1 MMLSKITE
9 DYKKLQDEDLDPE
22 QLTDML
28 ECIEGAFEDKAKNIM
43 AVINNFNTLEI
54 DEEIKRLQ
62 QRKKYIVNKKDSLK
76 EYLRYNM
83 EATGINK
90 IEHPLFSVTL
100 SKPSQKVQVTN
111 VDLIP
116 DEFITVKT
124 EIKPDLAKIKKELKN
139 SSVPGAEL
147 IDGQGR
153 LLIK

>member
-1 MMLSKITE
+1 MTLSKIAE
-9 DYKKLQDEDLDPE
+9 DYKKLQNEDLDPE

-43 AVINNFNTLEI
+43 AVINNFNTLAI

-62 QRKKYIVNKKDSLK
+62 QKKKVIVNKKESLK

-90 IEHPLFSVTL
+90 IEHPLFTVTL
-100 SKPSQKVQVTN
+100 GKPSKKVQVTN

-116 DEFITVKT
+116 DEFLTVKT
-124 EIKPDLAKIKKELKN
+124 EIKPDLVKIRKELED
-139 SSVPGAEL
+139 SDIPGVEL
-147 IDGQGR
+147 VDGQSR